1 MGHSARTVFPADPV
15 TGQPTAAR
23 EPAETPIPRP
33 NPGPPGTTPDGPPH
47 RVLIVDDQADIR
59 RLCRL
64 ALGADGLVCEEVG
77 TGPDAIAAAARR
89 HYDLVLLDFDLPG
102 CNGEEVLRRLRL
114 NPPGPNLKVVMFSG
128 SATGDDLSRNMLG
141 GADDFLTKPFST
153 VQLRARVK
161 AALRLKAAQDRSDRL
176 NRDLLAVNAELE
188 HTLAAKHGELIHARG
203 GMVLALAKLI
213 EHRSTETGAHL
224 MRLQRYCRVL
234 AEAAADLHAFAPLI
248 DPVFVHTLEDAA
260 PLHDIG
266 KAALPDGILNKPGAL
281 TPEER
286 ATMQAHTTIGAAT
299 LRAVADEH
307 PFALGFLQMA
317 IDIARSHH
325 EKWNGTGYPDRL
337 SGEEIPLAARL
348 LAITDVYDALRAKRV
363 YKPGMTHAEAVAV
376 MCEKSPG
383 HFDPALM
390 AAFATCA
397 DRFDRI
403 FNEFEE

>member
-1 MGHSARTVFPADPV
+1 VGHSTPRPV
-15 TGQPTAAR
+15 TADLVAVIP
-23 EPAETPIPRP
+23 PAPRGPHATPLPKL
-33 NPGPPGTTPDGPPH
+33 PPPTTPDGPPH
-47 RVLIVDDQADIR
+47 RVLIVDDQPAIR
-59 RLCRL
+59 HLCRL
-64 ALGADGLVCEEVG
+64 ALAPDGLVCEEVG

-89 HYDLVLLDFDLPG
+89 SYDLVLLDYDLPG
-102 CNGEEVLRRLRL
+102 FNGQEVLRRLRL

-128 SATGDDLSRNMLG
+128 TATGDDLSLNMLG

-176 NRDLLAVNAELE
+176 NRTLTAVNAELE
-188 HTLAAKHGELIHARG
+188 AALADRTGELYHARG
-203 GMVLALAKLI
+203 GLVLALVKLI

-234 AEAAADLHAFAPLI
+234 AEAAADLPAFAPLI
-248 DPVFVHTLEDAA
+248 DPEFVRILEDAA

-281 TPEER
+281 TPDER
-286 ATMQAHTTIGAAT
+286 ATMQAHTTIGATT
-299 LRAVADEH
+299 LRAVADSH

-325 EKWNGTGYPDRL
+325 ERWDGTGYPDRL
-337 SGEEIPLAARL
+337 AGEEIPLAARL

-363 YKPGMTHAEAVAV
+363 YKAGMTHAAAVGL
-376 MCEKSPG
+376 MTENTPG
-383 HFDPALM
+383 HFDPVLM
-390 AAFATCA
+390 TAFAACA
-397 DRFDRI
+397 DRFDRV
-403 FNEFEE
+403 FREVGD